1 MFIVLEICLQV
12 YPTFGKMVV
21 CDVWQAWQHSRTFE
35 ARKFKNIVLVNS
47 FWNNAVNIAKDL
59 QPFYIVFCLPYQ
71 EGSTMGL
78 LYEFMLKVGDM
89 LLITNM
95 LLTNQLFQV
104 GQRWTS

>member
-1 MFIVLEICLQV
+1 
-12 YPTFGKMVV
+12 
-21 CDVWQAWQHSRTFE
+21 
-35 ARKFKNIVLVNS
+35 
-47 FWNNAVNIAKDL
+47 
-59 QPFYIVFCLPYQ
+59 
-71 EGSTMGL
+71 MGL